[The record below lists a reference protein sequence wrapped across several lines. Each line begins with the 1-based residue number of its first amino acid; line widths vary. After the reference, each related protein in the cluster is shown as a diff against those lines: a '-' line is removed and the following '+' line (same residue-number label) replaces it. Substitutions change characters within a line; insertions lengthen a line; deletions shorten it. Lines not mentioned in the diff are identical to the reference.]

1 MTAFDA
7 IKCGGGGKSVGNME
21 LLILGK
27 IGTTQ
32 SDISNSWQHCWLLSA
47 RATPGR
53 GEGAAAPQQELQHFG
68 GSSKG
73 T

>member
-1 MTAFDA
+1 MTAFDP
-7 IKCGGGGKSVGNME
+7 IKCGGSGKSVGNME
-21 LLILGK
+21 LLILAK

-32 SDISNSWQHCWLLSA
+32 SDISNSWWHCWLLSA
-47 RATPGR
+47 RVTSGR
-53 GEGAAAPQQELQHFG
+53 GGEAAAPQQELQHFG